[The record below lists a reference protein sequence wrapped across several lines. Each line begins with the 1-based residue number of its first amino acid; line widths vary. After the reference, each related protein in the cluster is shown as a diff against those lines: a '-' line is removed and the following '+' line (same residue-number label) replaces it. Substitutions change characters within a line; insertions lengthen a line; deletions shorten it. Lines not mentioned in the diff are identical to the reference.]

1 LEDGVGV
8 RENGVVG
15 VGTPARLRSRGEF
28 LRLAGGAGI
37 GAAIVPIF
45 ATACVPPG
53 GRLDQRALAKVGPKG
68 QQEWEASKQAGSCDV
83 EPPNVGFEAATFGF
97 AQSENN
103 NPWRIA
109 QTASMRTAATAR
121 GVELIITDAQ
131 SSTPKQVSDI
141 QDMIAQGVDL
151 LFVPP
156 REEEGMAPAL
166 ESAAEANVPV
176 FFVDREANAR
186 ICKQYVTFM
195 GSDFVRQ
202 GERAAEWL
210 AKATDGKAK
219 IVELE
224 GTLGAS
230 VTADR
235 GEGFREGIKKHAG
248 MKIIASQTGN
258 FTRADG
264 QTVTE
269 QIIGAYPDLTALY
282 AHNDEMAIG
291 AIQALKDGGFT
302 PGKDVTVVSVDG
314 EGDALQA
321 IIRGEL
327 GATVETNPRFG
338 PLAFDTA
345 RKFLSGQPV
354 PKRIFVKDHLF
365 DKSNAKKF
373 VSSAY

>member
-1 LEDGVGV
+1 M
-8 RENGVVG
+8 NGHTG
-15 VGTPARLRSRGEF
+15 RGGTPAGLRSRREF
-28 LRLAGGAGI
+28 LRVVGAAGI
-37 GAAIVPIF
+37 GAAVLPIF

-53 GRLDQRALAKVGPKG
+53 GNLDKRALAKVGPKG
-68 QQEWEASKQAGSCDV
+68 QQNWKVSEGVGSCNV
-83 EPPNVGFEAATFGF
+83 KPPKLAFQDATFGF

-109 QTASMRTAATAR
+109 QTASMKSAAAAR

-156 REEEGMAPAL
+156 REEEGRAPAL
-166 ESAAEANVPV
+166 ESAARANVPV
-176 FFVDREANAR
+176 FFVDREAKAK
-186 ICKQYVTFM
+186 ICKQYITFM

-202 GERAAEWL
+202 GERAARWL
-210 AKATDGKAK
+210 VKATGGKAR
-219 IVELE
+219 IVELQ

-235 GEGFREGIKKHAG
+235 GKGFRKGIKGHPG
-248 MKIIASQTGN
+248 MKVIASQTGN

-264 QTVTE
+264 QNVTE
-269 QIIGAYPDLTALY
+269 QIIGAYPDLTAVY
-282 AHNDEMAIG
+282 AQNDEMAIG
-291 AIQALKDGGFT
+291 AIQALTDAGYN
-302 PGKDVTVVSVDG
+302 PGKDVTVVSIDG
-314 EGDALQA
+314 ERDALQA
-321 IIRGEL
+321 IIDGTL

-365 DKSNAKKF
+365 DKRNAKKF
-373 VSSAY
+373 VGSAY

>member
-1 LEDGVGV
+1 MAGHTGRSEAS
-8 RENGVVG
+8 
-15 VGTPARLRSRGEF
+15 ARLRSRKDF
-28 LRLAGGAGI
+28 LRLAGASGVGVAF
-37 GAAIVPIF
+37 VPIL

-53 GRLDQRALAKVGPKG
+53 GKLDQRALAKVSPKG
-68 QQEWEASKQAGSCDV
+68 QQDWKVSDGTGSCDV
-83 EPPNVGFEAATFGF
+83 RPPDVAFEDATFGF

-109 QTASMRTAATAR
+109 QTASMRSAAGAN
-121 GVELIITDAQ
+121 GVTLIVTDAQ

-166 ESAAEANVPV
+166 ESAREANVPV
-176 FFVDREANAR
+176 FFVDREAKAE
-186 ICKQYVTFM
+186 ICRQYITFM

-210 AKATDGKAK
+210 AKATNGKAK
-219 IVELE
+219 IVELQ

-235 GEGFREGIKKHAG
+235 GKGFRQGLKGRPG
-248 MKIIASQTGN
+248 MEVIVSQTGN

-269 QIIGAYPDLTALY
+269 QIIGAFPELTAVY
-282 AHNDEMAIG
+282 AQNDEMAIG
-291 AIQALKDGGFT
+291 AIQALKDNGFT

-314 EGDALQA
+314 ERDALEA
-321 IIRGEL
+321 IIQGEL

-354 PKRIFVKDHLF
+354 PERIFVQDHLF
-365 DKSNAKKF
+365 DKSNAKKY
-373 VSSAY
+373 VGSAY

>member
-1 LEDGVGV
+1 M
-8 RENGVVG
+8 NGHIGGGEPVAG
-15 VGTPARLRSRGEF
+15 LRSRRDF
-28 LRLAGGAGI
+28 LRIAGAAGI
-37 GAAIVPIF
+37 GAALLPVF

-53 GRLDQRALAKVGPKG
+53 GKLDQRALAKVRPKG
-68 QQEWEASKQAGSCDV
+68 QQNWKVSEGVGSCDV
-83 EPPNVGFEAATFGF
+83 KPPGVAFEDATFGF

-109 QTASMRTAATAR
+109 QTASMRNAAEAN
-121 GVELIITDAQ
+121 GVELIVTDAQ

-141 QDMIAQGVDL
+141 QDLVAQGVDV

-166 ESAAEANVPV
+166 ESAREANVPV
-176 FFVDREANAR
+176 FFVDREANAE
-186 ICKQYVTFM
+186 ICKQYITFM

-210 AKATDGKAK
+210 DKATGGKAK
-219 IVELE
+219 IVELQ

-235 GEGFREGIKKHAG
+235 GEGFRRGIKKHLG
-248 MKIIASQTGN
+248 MQVIASQTGN

-269 QIIGAYPDLTALY
+269 QIIGAYPDLTAVY
-282 AHNDEMAIG
+282 AQNDEMAIG

-314 EGDALQA
+314 ERDALQA
-321 IIRGEL
+321 IIKGEL

-338 PLAFDTA
+338 PLAFATA
-345 RKFLSGQPV
+345 KKFLSGQAV
-354 PKRIFVKDHLF
+354 PERIFVQDHLF
-365 DKSNAKKF
+365 DKSNAEQF
-373 VSSAY
+373 VKTAY

>member
-1 LEDGVGV
+1 M
-8 RENGVVG
+8 
-15 VGTPARLRSRGEF
+15 
-28 LRLAGGAGI
+28 
-37 GAAIVPIF
+37 
-45 ATACVPPG
+45 
-53 GRLDQRALAKVGPKG
+53 DQRALAKVGQKG
-68 QQEWEASKQAGSCDV
+68 QQDWKVSEGVGSCHV
-83 EPPNVGFEAATFGF
+83 KPPNVALEDAAFGF

-109 QTASMRTAATAR
+109 QTASMRSAAEAN
-121 GVELIITDAQ
+121 GVELIVTDAQ

-141 QDMIAQGVDL
+141 QDMVAQGVDM

-166 ESAAEANVPV
+166 ESAAGANVPV
-176 FFVDREANAR
+176 FFVDREAKAK
-186 ICKQYVTFM
+186 ICKQYITFM

-210 AKATDGKAK
+210 AKATGGKAK
-219 IVELE
+219 IVELQ
-224 GTLGAS
+224 GTVGAS

-235 GEGFREGIKKHAG
+235 GKGFREGIKKHPG
-248 MKIIASQTGN
+248 MKVIASQTGN

-264 QTVTE
+264 QNVTE
-269 QIIGAYPDLTALY
+269 QIIGAYPDLTAVY
-282 AHNDEMAIG
+282 AQNDEMAIG
-291 AIQALKDGGFT
+291 AIQALTDAGYA

-314 EGDALQA
+314 EQDALQA
-321 IIRGEL
+321 IIDGTL

-354 PKRIFVKDHLF
+354 PKRIFVQDRLF

-373 VSSAY
+373 VKSAY

>member
-1 LEDGVGV
+1 MDGHTG
-8 RENGVVG
+8 RGEAA
-15 VGTPARLRSRGEF
+15 ARLRSRKDF
-28 LRLAGGAGI
+28 LRLAGASGVGVAFI
-37 GAAIVPIF
+37 PIL

-53 GRLDQRALAKVGPKG
+53 GKLDQRALARVGPKG
-68 QQEWEASKQAGSCDV
+68 QQDWKVSEGVGSCDV
-83 EPPNVGFEAATFGF
+83 KPPDVAFEDATFGF

-109 QTASMRTAATAR
+109 QTASMRSAAEAN
-121 GVELIITDAQ
+121 GVTLIVTDAQ

-141 QDMIAQGVDL
+141 QDMVAQGVDL

-166 ESAAEANVPV
+166 ESAREANVPV
-176 FFVDREANAR
+176 FFVDREANAK
-186 ICKQYVTFM
+186 ICKQYITFM

-210 AKATDGKAK
+210 AKATNGKAK
-219 IVELE
+219 IVELQ

-235 GEGFREGIKKHAG
+235 GKGFRQGLKGHPG
-248 MKIIASQTGN
+248 MEVIVSQTGN

-269 QIIGAYPDLTALY
+269 QVIGAYPELTAVY
-282 AHNDEMAIG
+282 AQNDEMAIG

-314 EGDALQA
+314 ERDALQA
-321 IIRGEL
+321 IIKGEL

-345 RKFLSGQPV
+345 KKFLSGQPV
-354 PKRIFVKDHLF
+354 PERIFVQDHLF
-365 DKSNAKKF
+365 DKSNAKKY
-373 VSSAY
+373 VGSAY